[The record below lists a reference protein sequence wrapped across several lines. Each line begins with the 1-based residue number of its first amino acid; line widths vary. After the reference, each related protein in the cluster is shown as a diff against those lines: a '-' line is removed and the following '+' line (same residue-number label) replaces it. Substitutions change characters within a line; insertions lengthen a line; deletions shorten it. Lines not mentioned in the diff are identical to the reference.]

1 MKAGVLHY
9 NVKSEKIDDFKK
21 ALDQFLSELHQE
33 NPGFHA
39 GLLFINPD
47 LGKALSI
54 GFYDDEESAQPLL
67 STASYK
73 KFLSEIREYVNA
85 EPTRELFDVSGD
97 IDRITGEREAA

>member
-9 NVKSEKIDDFKK
+9 NVKSEKISDFKR
-21 ALDQFLSELHQE
+21 ALDRFLSELHQE

-47 LGKALSI
+47 LGKAFSI
-54 GFYDDEESAQPLL
+54 GFYDKPESAQPLL
-67 STASYK
+67 STDSYK
-73 KFLSEIREYVNA
+73 KFLSEIRDYVTG